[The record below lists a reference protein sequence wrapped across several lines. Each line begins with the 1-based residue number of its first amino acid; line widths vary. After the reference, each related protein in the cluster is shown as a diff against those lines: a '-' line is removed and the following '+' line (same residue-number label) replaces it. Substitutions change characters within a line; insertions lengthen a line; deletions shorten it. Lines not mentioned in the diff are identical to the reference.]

1 MTKLLPPERC
11 KTMAELRTQIDA
23 IDAELVHLLS
33 DRSGYID
40 RAINLKQIEGL
51 PARIVDR
58 VDEVLDNVQKNAANH
73 GLDPEL
79 TQTLWRELI
88 EWSIQR
94 EAIQLDI

>member
-1 MTKLLPPERC
+1 
-11 KTMAELRTQIDA
+11 MAELRTQIDA

-58 VDEVLDNVQKNAANH
+58 VDEVLDNVRKK
-73 GLDPEL
+73 
-79 TQTLWRELI
+79 R
-88 EWSIQR
+88 S
-94 EAIQLDI
+94 EARARP